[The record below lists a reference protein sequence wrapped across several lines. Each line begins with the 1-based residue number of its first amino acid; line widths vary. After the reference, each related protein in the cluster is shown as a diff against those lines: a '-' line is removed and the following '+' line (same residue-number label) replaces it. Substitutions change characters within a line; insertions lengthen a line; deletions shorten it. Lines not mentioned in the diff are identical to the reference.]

1 MTQFIVKNDTRS
13 HTISNIFECYNMYT
27 SYCSNINFLF
37 ILQRHYFLPAE
48 DDHDEL
54 IRDDVVPSST
64 DLTIDDDSND
74 KGSSDETTSANDA
87 ESVTGDQRA
96 EWEYTTKGDNNSH
109 DSTSA
114 ASSEG
119 KKQSAT
125 VI

>member
-1 MTQFIVKNDTRS
+1 
-13 HTISNIFECYNMYT
+13 MYT

-87 ESVTGDQRA
+87 ESVTDQRA
-96 EWEYTTKGDNNSH
+96 EWEYTTKGGDNSH